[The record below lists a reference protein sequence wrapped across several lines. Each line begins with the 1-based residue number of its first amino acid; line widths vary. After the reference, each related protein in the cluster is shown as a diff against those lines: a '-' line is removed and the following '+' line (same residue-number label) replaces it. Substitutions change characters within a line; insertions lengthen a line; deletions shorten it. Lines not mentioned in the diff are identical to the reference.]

1 MDFLILTNA
10 SFWVSDH
17 LNKTFFL
24 IRSWSGLTICAKFGT
39 NLLTKFI
46 FPRKDCMVFFEL
58 WSPIFAMA
66 SDLSGSIIIPFL
78 ETIKPKSFPSVIGK
92 IDFFGFKEIP
102 YFLHL

>member
-46 FPRKDCMVFFEL
+46 FPRKDCMAFFQPG
-58 WSPIFAMA
+58 SPIFAMA
-66 SDLSGSIIIPFL
+66 SDIFGSIIIPYL
-78 ETIKPKSFPSVIGK
+78 ETINTRSFPSVTAK
-92 IDFFGFKEIP
+92 NDFFGFKEIP